1 MKLDP
6 RSPRASSRAVQAVMK
21 GNRGRDTS
29 PERALRSE
37 LHRRGLRFRKHARP
51 LTSVRCHAD
60 VIFPKELCAVFVD
73 GCFWHGCP
81 LHGHVPKKNSAY
93 WASKFD
99 RNRHRDKRNNELLGE
114 AGWLVIRAW
123 EHVPIEDVA
132 NRIEQAV
139 KLRRA

>member
-1 MKLDP
+1 MKPDP
-6 RSPRASSRAVQAVMK
+6 RSPRASSPAAQAVMK

-51 LTSVRCHAD
+51 LTTVRCQAD
-60 VIFPKELCAVFVD
+60 VIFPTELCAVFVD

-81 LHGHVPKKNSAY
+81 LHGHTPKKNSSY
-93 WASKFD
+93 WAAKFE
-99 RNRHRDKRNNELLGE
+99 RNRRRDKRNNALLEE

-123 EHVPIEDVA
+123 EHESIEAVA
-132 NRIEQAV
+132 DRVEQAIS
-139 KLRRA
+139 LRGT